1 MTVTISPHVALP
13 AGKRDISECSCA
25 WISSS
30 GAWLVFC
37 EASDLIWMEIKLF
50 QPGEALGDL
59 IVVAQW
65 ARRLRRRW
73 NQARYQGVCQE
84 KSKSRLKHS
93 ELYLD
98 VRKICSSEE
107 DGALGW
113 DFGKLRVFLW
123 GSQAWLNTRPWAA
136 WSEFSVD
143 FGLSWKMSLDWFPVC
158 SLHLQLLC
166 TSELQ
171 R

>member
-1 MTVTISPHVALP
+1 
-13 AGKRDISECSCA
+13 
-25 WISSS
+25 
-30 GAWLVFC
+30 
-37 EASDLIWMEIKLF
+37 MEIKLF

-59 IVVAQW
+59 IVVAQFIVVAQW

-73 NQARYQGVCQE
+73 SQARYQGVCQE

-98 VRKICSSEE
+98 VRKVCSSEE

-123 GSQAWLNTRPWAA
+123 GSQAWLNTRP
-136 WSEFSVD
+136 
-143 FGLSWKMSLDWFPVC
+143 
-158 SLHLQLLC
+158 
-166 TSELQ
+166 
-171 R
+171 